1 MSPAR
6 LTKPVLATVAAT
18 AVLAVL
24 AILAIAQPD
33 ADAATP
39 LSAPVIHETFT
50 PLGCPK
56 SKAEA
61 QTTLG
66 MEGCSEQAILK
77 TDAQIDAVAKKI
89 FSMLG
94 TDAARRRFVTAQRAW
109 LTYRNADCASVSD
122 KYAGG
127 TLAGVLAAG
136 CTSQR
141 TTRHLTEIRAFEKLL
156 QTP

>member
-1 MSPAR
+1 MPLAR
-6 LTKPVLATVAAT
+6 LIKPLVATAAAT
-18 AVLAVL
+18 TALAG
-24 AILAIAQPD
+24 ISIAQPS
-33 ADAATP
+33 ADAATS

-50 PLGCPK
+50 PLGCPT

-66 MEGCSEQAILK
+66 MEGCSEKTILR

-89 FSMLG
+89 FSLLD
-94 TDAARRRFVTAQRAW
+94 TPAARRDFVTAQRAW

-127 TLAGVLAAG
+127 TLAGVLAAD

-141 TTRHLTEIRAFEKLL
+141 TTRHLIDVRAFEKLL
-156 QTP
+156 KTS